1 MVQTSQYFRIAPGQL
16 AIPLAWILEEHQECS
31 GNAGLELSIKDL
43 LPGPHSLLSHW
54 FQSLLRILETPKGR
68 AAFRVSSGFNGLLSL
83 LSDLE
88 GSLQEPPLQT
98 WGAVS
103 PSQTLD
109 LVLHTLC
116 ALSAALHLD
125 PVNGDF
131 FRRTGLFEKLAEDLC
146 LLGCFGA
153 LEEEDAPPPSW
164 EDTKARP
171 FADLLSAAFSSA
183 SRLPPKIQSCL
194 QILSFLDSMARGTL
208 HLRRDLKD
216 APRTRQELAVDP
228 QRAEPGSDPQGSFT
242 QWPDLEER

>member
-1 MVQTSQYFRIAPGQL
+1 M
-16 AIPLAWILEEHQECS
+16 
-31 GNAGLELSIKDL
+31 
-43 LPGPHSLLSHW
+43 
-54 FQSLLRILETPKGR
+54 
-68 AAFRVSSGFNGLLSL
+68 
-83 LSDLE
+83 
-88 GSLQEPPLQT
+88 

-109 LVLHTLC
+109 LVLHSLC
-116 ALSAALHLD
+116 ALSAALCLD

-153 LEEEDAPPPSW
+153 LEEEDASPPSW

-183 SRLPPKIQSCL
+183 SLLPPKIQSCL

-216 APRTRQELAVDP
+216 APRTRQELAGDP
-228 QRAEPGSDPQGSFT
+228 QRAEPGSDPQGSFK
-242 QWPDLEER
+242 QWPDVEER

>member
-1 MVQTSQYFRIAPGQL
+1 M
-16 AIPLAWILEEHQECS
+16 
-31 GNAGLELSIKDL
+31 AGTCGSSELDWP
-43 LPGPHSLLSHW
+43 PGPHSLLSCW

-98 WGAVS
+98 WGVVS
-103 PSQTLD
+103 PSQTLE

-125 PVNGDF
+125 PVNGNF
-131 FRRTGLFEKLAEDLC
+131 FRRNGLYEKLAEDLC

-153 LEEEDAPPPSW
+153 VEEEDAPLHSW
-164 EDTKARP
+164 EDTKVRP
-171 FADLLSAAFSSA
+171 FADLLSAAFSSG
-183 SRLPPKIQSCL
+183 SLLPPKIQSCL
-194 QILSFLDSMARGTL
+194 QILGFLDSMARGTL

-216 APRTRQELAVDP
+216 SPRARQEPVVDA
-228 QRAEPGSDPQGSFT
+228 QSGETSSHPQGNSK

>member
-1 MVQTSQYFRIAPGQL
+1 MSA
-16 AIPLAWILEEHQECS
+16 
-31 GNAGLELSIKDL
+31 
-43 LPGPHSLLSHW
+43 
-54 FQSLLRILETPKGR
+54 
-68 AAFRVSSGFNGLLSL
+68 
-83 LSDLE
+83 
-88 GSLQEPPLQT
+88 
-98 WGAVS
+98 
-103 PSQTLD
+103 SQTLD
-109 LVLHTLC
+109 LVLHSLC
-116 ALSAALHLD
+116 ALSAALCLD

-153 LEEEDAPPPSW
+153 LEEEDASPPSW

-183 SRLPPKIQSCL
+183 SLLPPKIQSSL

-228 QRAEPGSDPQGSFT
+228 QRAEPGSDPQGSFK